1 MSLIFSLEKK
11 NNTILWAKSFK
22 EAVKTNSKSPSDEK
36 KGSSSSSRH
45 HHKKKIREKHKSHK
59 HHKSSSH
66 KSSHH
71 REHHEKKEK
80 ESSNGS
86 SHFLNDVEK
95 HEDINASNDSRKN
108 GFSHFDVAIPTDIS
122 PNYKP
127 KPRYEP
133 PSTSRY
139 SNGNHSGNKVNCEE
153 DDALTA
159 MIAYNKS
166 GRNRTSV
173 FSGKK
178 SSSFYALDEPLPTLK
193 DMCIRILQENVD
205 RIDECGNLDYK
216 VLQPILERAK
226 PDDLMR
232 IEEYNPKLMDDTGVL
247 WEKIVKKRFPKGIRE
262 DMETFRD
269 LYERLIYEEK
279 DKLDRLMGRVQ
290 NSYHSLKTNKPQMK
304 LAYIDSVAKPPRG
317 VKRAQEK
324 HGTFIPV
331 GSSLDKVK
339 KQRISKTGNGSPGG
353 GRISGGGDGGGN
365 ATKKSKSKVAPLMA
379 KTFKMA
385 RGLKTGFRR

>member
-1 MSLIFSLEKK
+1 MNFNSKIVTMEILQRFCFPKTLCTTSLNSKFAKFFLLIF
-11 NNTILWAKSFK
+11 I
-22 EAVKTNSKSPSDEK
+22 
-36 KGSSSSSRH
+36 
-45 HHKKKIREKHKSHK
+45 
-59 HHKSSSH
+59 
-66 KSSHH
+66 
-71 REHHEKKEK
+71 
-80 ESSNGS
+80 
-86 SHFLNDVEK
+86 
-95 HEDINASNDSRKN
+95 
-108 GFSHFDVAIPTDIS
+108 
-122 PNYKP
+122 
-127 KPRYEP
+127 
-133 PSTSRY
+133 
-139 SNGNHSGNKVNCEE
+139 
-153 DDALTA
+153 
-159 MIAYNKS
+159 
-166 GRNRTSV
+166 
-173 FSGKK
+173 
-178 SSSFYALDEPLPTLK
+178 
-193 DMCIRILQENVD
+193 
-205 RIDECGNLDYK
+205 
-216 VLQPILERAK
+216 
-226 PDDLMR
+226 
-232 IEEYNPKLMDDTGVL
+232 GVL

-353 GRISGGGDGGGN
+353 GGRISGGGDGGGN
-365 ATKKSKSKVAPLMA
+365 ATKKSKVAPLMA